1 VGRERYGKCALQ
13 VGRISLG
20 SSTKHV
26 LHTLR
31 IFTPTK
37 FNSAMK
43 CLALNSVLS
52 LQIPCLLCA
61 VHKSWSNPLGGI
73 FSTNPTKQKWFMIPY
88 SRALV
93 FNLGYTKTFY
103 INQNEIQEPLEPW
116 TSSDPRTHE
125 DSSQNWRAGMPET
138 RSITSLTGQ
147 KKINIW

>member
-13 VGRISLG
+13 VGRVPLG

-43 CLALNSVLS
+43 CLALNSILS

-61 VHKSWSNPLGGI
+61 VHKSWSNPLGDI
-73 FSTNPTKQKWFMIPY
+73 FPTNHTKQKWFMIAY
-88 SRALV
+88 SRAV
-93 FNLGYTKTFY
+93 AFNMGYTKTFY
-103 INQNEIQEPLEPW
+103 IDQNETQEPLEPW

-125 DSSQNWRAGMPET
+125 DSSPNWGSGMPET
-138 RSITSLTGQ
+138 SSIISLTGHNHI
-147 KKINIW
+147 KIW